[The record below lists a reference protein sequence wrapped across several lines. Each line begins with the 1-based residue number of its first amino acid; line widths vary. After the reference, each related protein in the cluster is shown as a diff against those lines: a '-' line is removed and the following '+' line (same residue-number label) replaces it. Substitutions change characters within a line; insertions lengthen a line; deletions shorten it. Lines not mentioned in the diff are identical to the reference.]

1 MSSMPLYLHF
11 IFSFLSTIGFAIFLS
26 APKRSLYVSGLIGA
40 VGWVLYVYLFKAT
53 NNPTLSNFVPATI
66 IGIASEVC
74 ARKLKQPAIVF
85 VIPGIIPLVPGLGM
99 YNTMLYLVQ
108 ENYELAASTGATA
121 LLVGGAISLGVLLVT
136 SFVKTINTIK
146 LNKATFGFNHVI
158 TKKDSNYENN
168 IMTEDSDLDIDLA
181 IDKDKNVQEDDKKD
195 LE

>member
-26 APKRSLYVSGLIGA
+26 APKRSLGVTGLIGA
-40 VGWVLYVYLFKAT
+40 IGWLLYAYLFRLT
-53 NNPTLSNFVPATI
+53 NNPILSNFIPATI
-66 IGIASEVC
+66 IGVASEIC

-85 VIPGIIPLVPGLGM
+85 IIPGIIPLVPGLGM

-108 ENYELAASTGATA
+108 ENYELATSTGATA

-136 SFVKTINTIK
+136 SLVKTINTVR

-158 TKKDSNYENN
+158 TKKDSNFENN
-168 IMTEDSDLDIDLA
+168 IMTEDSDFDMDMA
-181 IDKDKNVQEDDKKD
+181 IDEDKNEGENEDLK
-195 LE
+195 

>member
-26 APKRSLYVSGLIGA
+26 APKRSLAVSGLIGA
-40 VGWVLYVYLFKAT
+40 VGWVLYVYLFNIT
-53 NNPTLSNFVPATI
+53 NNPILSNFVPATI
-66 IGIASEVC
+66 IGVASEVC

-85 VIPGIIPLVPGLGM
+85 IIPGIIPLVPGLGM

-108 ENYELAASTGATA
+108 QNYELAASTGATA

-136 SFVKTINTIK
+136 SLVKTINTIR
-146 LNKATFGFNHVI
+146 LNKATFGFSNVI

-168 IMTEDSDLDIDLA
+168 IMTEDSDLDMA
-181 IDKDKNVQEDDKKD
+181 IDEDRSEHEDENEDFK
-195 LE
+195 